1 MVLQA
6 YGRITAT
13 GFKKTIFIFAV
24 KDTEAIENFRAE
36 INSIR
41 KKIVV
46 KRSGLNALLHN
57 DNTDEKM
64 KNLTL
69 VKFIAAMAI
78 FLNATLAAASPEAFD
93 LNLNELLQ
101 VAQENNPELQ
111 ASESTWKIYENKIP
125 QTGVLDDPILSIGLN
140 NYPVDSWASN
150 ETPMSGKTLKLSQ
163 NFPFPGKLSAKKEKS
178 KQQSLW
184 HLGVYEEAKLLL
196 AWKVKDAYYS
206 LVFANHALAVT
217 DKNLKVL
224 EDFIRLTETNYE
236 IGKGLQQDILKAQV
250 ERSKL
255 IDRTYTFKQEMLK
268 ALAELSNLT
277 DRDLSSANYKIT
289 DETSAPP
296 IELTLE
302 ELHDISIKNR
312 PLFNSYR
319 ALIEQNKLQMKLAR
333 LEFKPNFK
341 LGVSYTFREPNPGD
355 DGTDFAGVEF
365 GMNIPIFVGKRK
377 AAIGEA
383 KAAIINAERQMS
395 SFRNKVQFNIH
406 DLFLKAKKSEEQLEL
421 YKNGLIPQA
430 TLSFEAAL
438 SGYQVGKID
447 FLALLDSLMTI
458 YKYELEYYRVLS
470 DGKRWHARLQAET
483 GSINL

>member
-1 MVLQA
+1 MLQA

-46 KRSGLNALLHN
+46 KRSGLNALLRN

-78 FLNATLAAASPEAFD
+78 FLNATLAAASPEAID

-236 IGKGLQQDILKAQV
+236 IGKGLQ
-250 ERSKL
+250 
-255 IDRTYTFKQEMLK
+255 
-268 ALAELSNLT
+268 
-277 DRDLSSANYKIT
+277 LSS
-289 DETSAPP
+289 
-296 IELTLE
+296 
-302 ELHDISIKNR
+302 
-312 PLFNSYR
+312 
-319 ALIEQNKLQMKLAR
+319 
-333 LEFKPNFK
+333 
-341 LGVSYTFREPNPGD
+341 
-355 DGTDFAGVEF
+355 
-365 GMNIPIFVGKRK
+365 
-377 AAIGEA
+377 
-383 KAAIINAERQMS
+383 
-395 SFRNKVQFNIH
+395 RN
-406 DLFLKAKKSEEQLEL
+406 L
-421 YKNGLIPQA
+421 
-430 TLSFEAAL
+430 
-438 SGYQVGKID
+438 
-447 FLALLDSLMTI
+447 
-458 YKYELEYYRVLS
+458 
-470 DGKRWHARLQAET
+470 
-483 GSINL
+483 